1 MRKLTFI
8 TITVMLMAALPAV
21 ASEETTHGGQ
31 ENIFSGSFADAL
43 WTVIAFFLLLVV
55 LLKFAWKPILAG
67 LKARQEHIEQE
78 IKTAE
83 GTRKQAEDTLQD
95 YKQRGL
101 RIIEDSTA
109 AAQQSQRELIEETR
123 NETQLI
129 KTRAQD
135 DIRHAM
141 TAASD
146 MLWNEASD
154 MLLLLGKEVLGRSL
168 TPQDN
173 ERLIREAVEK
183 MKSVRTSAAK

>member
-1 MRKLTFI
+1 MRKQIFI

-21 ASEETTHGGQ
+21 ASEETSHGEQ

-43 WTVIAFFLLLVV
+43 WTVIAFVLLLAV
-55 LLKFAWKPILAG
+55 LLKFAWKPILTG
-67 LKARQEHIEQE
+67 LKARQDHIENE

-101 RIIEDSTA
+101 RIIEDATA
-109 AAQQSQRELIEETR
+109 AAQQSQRELIDETR
-123 NETQLI
+123 KETELI

-146 MLWNEASD
+146 RLWNDASD
-154 MLLLLGKEVLGRSL
+154 MLLLLGKEVLGRTL

-183 MKSVRTSAAK
+183 MRTVRTNTAK

>member
-1 MRKLTFI
+1 M

-21 ASEETTHGGQ
+21 ASEETPHGGQ

-183 MKSVRTSAAK
+183 MKPVRTSAAK

>member
-1 MRKLTFI
+1 MRKQLFI
-8 TITVMLMAALPAV
+8 TLAVMLLSSLPAV
-21 ASEETTHGGQ
+21 ASEETPNGWQ

-43 WTVIAFFLLLVV
+43 WTVITFFLLLVV
-55 LLKFAWKPILAG
+55 LLKFAWKPILDG

-78 IKTAE
+78 IKSAE
-83 GTRKQAEDTLQD
+83 DARKQAEDTLQD

-101 RIIEDSTA
+101 RIIEDATA
-109 AAQQSQRELIEETR
+109 AAQQSQRELIDETR
-123 NETQLI
+123 KETQLI

-146 MLWNEASD
+146 RLWNEASE
-154 MLLLLGKEVLGRSL
+154 MLLILGNEVLGRSL

-183 MKSVRTSAAK
+183 MKTVRTNTAK

>member
-1 MRKLTFI
+1 MRKLTFM

-21 ASEETTHGGQ
+21 ASEETPHGGQ

>member
-1 MRKLTFI
+1 MRKQLFT
-8 TITVMLMAALPAV
+8 TIAVMLIAALPAV
-21 ASEETTHGGQ
+21 ASEETPQGGQ

-83 GTRKQAEDTLQD
+83 GIRKQAEDILQD

-101 RIIEDSTA
+101 RIIEDATA

-123 NETQLI
+123 KETQLI

-135 DIRHAM
+135 DIRHTM

-146 MLWNEASD
+146 RLWTEASE
-154 MLLLLGKEVLGRSL
+154 MLLLLGSEVLGRAL

-183 MKSVRTSAAK
+183 IKPLQTSAAK

>member
-1 MRKLTFI
+1 MRKLLFTAI
-8 TITVMLMAALPAV
+8 AIVILTALPVMAA
-21 ASEETTHGGQ
+21 EEAHKAEQ
-31 ENIFSGSFADAL
+31 PNIFNGSFADAL

-55 LLKFAWKPILAG
+55 LLKFAWKPILTG
-67 LKARQEHIEQE
+67 LKARQDHIDGE
-78 IKTAE
+78 IKSAE
-83 GTRKQAEDTLQD
+83 GTRKQAESLLTD

-101 RIIEDSTA
+101 KIIEDATA

-123 NETQLI
+123 KETQLV
-129 KTRAQD
+129 KSRAQD

-146 MLWNEASD
+146 RLWNEAAE
-154 MLLLLGKEVLGRSL
+154 MLLMLGSEVLGRTI

-183 MKSVRTSAAK
+183 MKPVRTNAAK

>member
-8 TITVMLMAALPAV
+8 TITLMLMAALPAV
-21 ASEETTHGGQ
+21 ASEETPHGGQ

-43 WTVIAFFLLLVV
+43 WTVIVFVILAAV
-55 LLKFAWKPILAG
+55 LLKFAWKPILTG
-67 LKARQEHIEQE
+67 LKDRQEHIEQE

-101 RIIEDSTA
+101 RIIEDATA
-109 AAQQSQRELIEETR
+109 AAQQSQRELIDETR
-123 NETQLI
+123 KETQLI

-135 DIRHAM
+135 EIRHAM
-141 TAASD
+141 TDASD
-146 MLWNEASD
+146 RLWNEASD
-154 MLLLLGKEVLGRSL
+154 MLLVLGTEVLGRTL

-183 MKSVRTSAAK
+183 MKSVRTNAAK